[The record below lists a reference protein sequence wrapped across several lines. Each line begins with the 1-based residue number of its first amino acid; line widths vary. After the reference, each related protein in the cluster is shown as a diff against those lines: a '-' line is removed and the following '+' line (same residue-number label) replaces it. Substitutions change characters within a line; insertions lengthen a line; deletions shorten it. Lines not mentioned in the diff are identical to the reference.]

1 VEDFASATRS
11 AIASREMNNLVAKV
25 EAVGPAGFHMD
36 LELLENRFEFA
47 RALRPESS

>member
-1 VEDFASATRS
+1 MSFASATRS
-11 AIASREMNNLVAKV
+11 AIASDEMHNLVAKV

-47 RALRPESS
+47 RSLRAEKA